1 MNIRLVSLQGG
12 DEFNVSVGGVQHQE
26 RIRPDGAWIVDRKVA
41 DALMSSPICGFVEK
55 YDDEATV
62 REITT
67 LCSVLSDKVLA
78 TAIGAA
84 IVARNML
91 SLQ

>member
-12 DEFNVSVGGVQHQE
+12 DEFNVSVGGEQHQE
-26 RIRPDGAWIVDRKVA
+26 RIRPDGAWIVDHKVA
-41 DALMSSPICGFVEK
+41 EALMSSPICGFVER
-55 YDDEATV
+55 YDDDATV

-67 LCSVLSDKVLA
+67 LCSVLSDRVLA

-84 IVARNML
+84 IQGRAML
-91 SLQ
+91 SLK

>member
-1 MNIRLVSLQGG
+1 MNVRLVALQGS

-26 RIRPDGAWIVDRKVA
+26 RIRPDGAWIVDHKV
-41 DALMSSPICGFVEK
+41 DEALLSSPICGFAER
-55 YDDEATV
+55 YDDASTLG
-62 REITT
+62 EIR
-67 LCSVLSDKVLA
+67 LLASVLQDQ
-78 TAIGAA
+78 TMRNAINAA